1 MPIFFVDQELS
12 FPPVNLAED
21 GVLAVG
27 GDLSTERLLL
37 AYKSGIFPWFSDEDP
52 ILWWAPN
59 PRFVLF
65 PNDIY
70 ISKSMKSVLRRD
82 EFTVTFDQDFKS
94 VIQNCQK
101 IKRKDQD
108 DTWITSDM
116 LTAYYDLHKQGFAH
130 SVEVWKNNELV
141 GGLYGV
147 SLGKCFFGESMFAT
161 KSNASKVGFI
171 TLIQKLQK
179 LKFEI
184 IDCQVYTEHL
194 ESLGAIEISRDK
206 FMEILKIGT
215 NFDNFQ
221 GNWSSLLTDL

>member
-1 MPIFFVDQELS
+1 MPIFFVEQKLS

-21 GVLAVG
+21 GILAVG

-37 AYKSGIFPWFSDEDP
+37 AYKSGIFPWFSDEEP
-52 ILWWAPN
+52 IIWWAPD

-70 ISKSMKSVLRRD
+70 VSKSMKSILRKS
-82 EFTVTFDQDFKS
+82 EFTVTFDQDFKG

-161 KSNASKVGFI
+161 ESNASKVGFI
-171 TLIQKLQK
+171 TLVQK
-179 LKFEI
+179 LKKLDFKI

-194 ESLGAIEISRDK
+194 ESLGAIEICRDE
-206 FMEILKIGT
+206 FMEILEIGT
-215 NFDNFQ
+215 KVEDFQ